1 MIYIST
7 YYQIIINIQK
17 YKNKNGVTK
26 TEILHYNEPF
36 LFYELDKIEYN
47 TYIELI
53 KDTLDEINKYITEG
67 YLIEKNKE
75 IFINYE
81 NPTYNSFIES
91 YNSAKSKFN
100 KTINELSEFIN
111 FNDEIIEE
119 DESYS
124 KKIQE
129 PKSKITE
136 SLSKIKKIKKKVIV
150 NEPKS
155 KITESLSK
163 IKKSVSE
170 NSENTCQN
178 EDSLEWE
185 SESEIV
191 VVDEDETTLSELEN
205 DEICY
210 DYYIFNSLTDK
221 NEFYLINEDLT
232 HCGCKAFEYKGKCK
246 HLTTIK
252 KSNIQKYDKINLN
265 TKICSC
271 KEFKEN
277 NNCIHST
284 FEYDIV

>member
-1 MIYIST
+1 MIYIAT

-17 YKNKNGVTK
+17 YKNKIGVTK
-26 TEILHYNEPF
+26 AEILHYNEPF
-36 LFYELDKIEYN
+36 LFRELDKIEYN
-47 TYIELI
+47 TYVDLIER
-53 KDTLDEINKYITEG
+53 TLDEVNKYIAEG

-81 NPTYNSFIES
+81 NPMYNSFIES

-136 SLSKIKKIKKKVIV
+136 SF
-150 NEPKS
+150 
-155 KITESLSK
+155 SK

-191 VVDEDETTLSELEN
+191 DETTLSELEN

-210 DYYIFNSLTDK
+210 DYYIFKSLTDK

>member
-1 MIYIST
+1 MIYIAT

-17 YKNKNGVTK
+17 YKNKIGVTK
-26 TEILHYNEPF
+26 AEILHYNEPF
-36 LFYELDKIEYN
+36 LFRELDKIEYN
-47 TYIELI
+47 TYVDLIER
-53 KDTLDEINKYITEG
+53 TLDEVNKYIAEG

-81 NPTYNSFIES
+81 NPMYNSFIES

-124 KKIQE
+124 KKIKE
-129 PKSKITE
+129 PKSKTTE
-136 SLSKIKKIKKKVIV
+136 SLSRIKKEVIV

-155 KITESLSK
+155 KITESFSK

-191 VVDEDETTLSELEN
+191 DETTLSELEN

-210 DYYIFNSLTDK
+210 DYYIFKSLTDK

-246 HLTTIK
+246 HLATIK
-252 KSNIQKYDKINLN
+252 KHNIQDYDKINLN

-271 KEFKEN
+271 KEFQEN

>member
-1 MIYIST
+1 MIYIAT

-17 YKNKNGVTK
+17 YKNKIGVTK
-26 TEILHYNEPF
+26 AEILHYNEPF
-36 LFYELDKIEYN
+36 LFRELDKIEYN
-47 TYIELI
+47 TYVDLIER
-53 KDTLDEINKYITEG
+53 TLDEVNKYIAEG

-81 NPTYNSFIES
+81 NPMYNSFIES

-124 KKIQE
+124 KKIKE
-129 PKSKITE
+129 PKSKTTE
-136 SLSKIKKIKKKVIV
+136 SLSRIKKEVIV

-155 KITESLSK
+155 KITESFSK

-191 VVDEDETTLSELEN
+191 DETTLSELEN

-284 FEYDIV
+284 VEYDIV